1 MHFKTRKNFLRTL
14 ERLVIIIAFQLEEDL
29 NAVFSLTLFLF
40 SELADKQLELNSF
53 LQISVL
59 RRLEGLV
66 CTFLF

>member
-53 LQISVL
+53 LQISVV

-66 CTFLF
+66 CTFFF

>member
-1 MHFKTRKNFLRTL
+1 MRTL

-53 LQISVL
+53 LQISVV

-66 CTFLF
+66 CTFFF